1 MIIILFG
8 PPGAGKGTQAEKLV
22 KQFNIPAL
30 STGNMIREVA
40 ASGTPLGKELKAI
53 IDSGDLVSDEVVNR
67 IVDERMSQPDCAK
80 GCILDG
86 YPRTVAQA
94 QVLDK
99 SLARRGLKADHV
111 IELVVD
117 ENALI
122 ERRAGR
128 LYAPKSKRTYHAV
141 FNPPTVAGKC
151 DETGEDLIHRDDD
164 RPDVVRHRLEV
175 YHSQTKPVV
184 DFYKQDGRLRQIDG
198 MASIDDV
205 FGQILKLA
213 ERRQTPRTFFKGK

>member
-40 ASGTPLGKELKAI
+40 ASGTDLGKELKAI

-67 IVDERMSQPDCAK
+67 IVAERMSHPDCK
-80 GCILDG
+80 GGCILDG

-94 QVLDK
+94 KVLDAA
-99 SLARRGLKADHV
+99 LAKRNLEIDHV

-117 ENALI
+117 ESALI

-128 LYAPKSKRTYHAV
+128 LYAPKSKRTYHVV
-141 FNPPTVAGKC
+141 FNPPAVSGKC
-151 DETGEDLIHRDDD
+151 DETGEDLVHRDDD

-184 DFYKQDGRLRQIDG
+184 DFYKADGRLKQIDG
-198 MASIDDV
+198 MAAIEDV
-205 FGQILKLA
+205 FGQIIKMA
-213 ERRQTPRTFFKGK
+213 ERRKTPRPKKA